1 MNNKINIKFNLN
13 KYGEDVS
20 LEDKIYFTV
29 ASSKSLRYYGCRELR
44 YWSSKLVE
52 LIKED
57 NKEELIKNLELFKT
71 LDDIFQVL
79 KNENIVEFNNE
90 LYTLNDLDHIE
101 GYLTYSHVGAEN
113 NRIFIK
119 CFTITLNTLAWVLT
133 IRPIPELDYDENT
146 KTLNI
151 ID

>member
-13 KYGEDVS
+13 KYREDVS

-79 KNENIVEFNNE
+79 KNEK
-90 LYTLNDLDHIE
+90 HIE
-101 GYLTYSHVGAEN
+101 VN
-113 NRIFIK
+113 
-119 CFTITLNTLAWVLT
+119 LN
-133 IRPIPELDYDENT
+133 E
-146 KTLNI
+146 
-151 ID
+151 